1 MKQVIFSIHIDLE
14 EEKLDKQL
22 GPYWAWEPEDRSTK
36 TKRVMNEYSERLIEN
51 KQVYADLQGCD
62 YFHYTNG
69 NDYKQFRDLMYS
81 YCTEQNEYHVVNF
94 YKLWKMERL
103 AEKYDEVLYV
113 DFDVLFETK
122 ENFFD
127 VHNLDSGIHV
137 HLEDYHEEA
146 FKKMFKKMYD
156 KEESQPKSDSLSFE
170 KLLSNDLNQ
179 EELFKLKILIF
190 ENEAIKES
198 KDRSL
203 KTKIRKSK
211 DVLEIINL
219 YYNATQTSS

>member
-1 MKQVIFSIHIDLE
+1 MINHTFVNARFID
-14 EEKLDKQL
+14 
-22 GPYWAWEPEDRSTK
+22 TK
-36 TKRVMNEYSERLIEN
+36 HTV
-51 KQVYADLQGCD
+51 C
-62 YFHYTNG
+62 
-69 NDYKQFRDLMYS
+69 
-81 YCTEQNEYHVVNF
+81 
-94 YKLWKMERL
+94 
-103 AEKYDEVLYV
+103 EVLWRDNDDALIIRSENV
-113 DFDVLFETK
+113 LREDGNTLWENLLKETTLEKILKNTFDYNKGE
-122 ENFFD
+122 
-127 VHNLDSGIHV
+127 
-137 HLEDYHEEA
+137 EEA

-211 DVLEIINL
+211 DALEIINL

>member
-1 MKQVIFSIHIDLE
+1 MINHTFVNARFID
-14 EEKLDKQL
+14 
-22 GPYWAWEPEDRSTK
+22 TK
-36 TKRVMNEYSERLIEN
+36 HTV
-51 KQVYADLQGCD
+51 C
-62 YFHYTNG
+62 
-69 NDYKQFRDLMYS
+69 
-81 YCTEQNEYHVVNF
+81 
-94 YKLWKMERL
+94 
-103 AEKYDEVLYV
+103 EVLWRDNDDALIIRSENV
-113 DFDVLFETK
+113 LREDGNTLWENLLKETSLEKILKNTFDYNKGE
-122 ENFFD
+122 
-127 VHNLDSGIHV
+127 
-137 HLEDYHEEA
+137 EEA
-146 FKKMFKKMYD
+146 FKEMFKKMYD

-211 DVLEIINL
+211 DVLEVINL

>member
-1 MKQVIFSIHIDLE
+1 MINHTFVNARFID
-14 EEKLDKQL
+14 
-22 GPYWAWEPEDRSTK
+22 TK
-36 TKRVMNEYSERLIEN
+36 HTVCE
-51 KQVYADLQGCD
+51 A
-62 YFHYTNG
+62 
-69 NDYKQFRDLMYS
+69 
-81 YCTEQNEYHVVNF
+81 
-94 YKLWKMERL
+94 LWKDNDDDTIIRSEN
-103 AEKYDEVLYV
+103 VLRE
-113 DFDVLFETK
+113 DGNTLWENLLKETTLEQILRNTFDYNKGE
-122 ENFFD
+122 
-127 VHNLDSGIHV
+127 
-137 HLEDYHEEA
+137 EEA

>member
-1 MKQVIFSIHIDLE
+1 MINHTFVNARFID
-14 EEKLDKQL
+14 
-22 GPYWAWEPEDRSTK
+22 TK
-36 TKRVMNEYSERLIEN
+36 HTV
-51 KQVYADLQGCD
+51 C
-62 YFHYTNG
+62 
-69 NDYKQFRDLMYS
+69 
-81 YCTEQNEYHVVNF
+81 
-94 YKLWKMERL
+94 
-103 AEKYDEVLYV
+103 EVLWRDNDDALIIRSENV
-113 DFDVLFETK
+113 LREDDNTLWENLLKETSLEKILKNTFDYNKGE
-122 ENFFD
+122 
-127 VHNLDSGIHV
+127 
-137 HLEDYHEEA
+137 EEA